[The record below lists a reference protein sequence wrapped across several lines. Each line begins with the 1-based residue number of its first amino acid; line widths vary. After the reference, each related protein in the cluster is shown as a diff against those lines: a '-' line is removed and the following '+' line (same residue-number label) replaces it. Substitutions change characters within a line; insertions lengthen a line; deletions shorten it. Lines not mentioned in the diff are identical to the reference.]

1 MSASPLTIVEI
12 RGQHAMT
19 TSLAVADGC
28 DLTHQAV
35 IKLVRRYLTD
45 FQELGEVGFEIR
57 PFETAGGTQYREIAI
72 LNEDQATYLITL
84 FRNKPIVRRFKLTL
98 VKAFRKALNEIS
110 RLYADPPRRDLLAA
124 KRAAHHPMMDA
135 LIEAREE
142 VGKET
147 DSRHFMCE
155 NRLCNFV
162 VTGTFAK
169 VDESALS
176 NEEAWLLGQVR
187 ERNRALLLAGLDY
200 ETRKSRLQGFA
211 VRLRTRRLECA
222 A

>member
-1 MSASPLTIVEI
+1 MAVDRQFQSLALHGLD
-12 RGQHAMT
+12 RGQQHPFHAG
-19 TSLAVADGC
+19 LA
-28 DLTHQAV
+28 
-35 IKLVRRYLTD
+35 
-45 FQELGEVGFEIR
+45 
-57 PFETAGGTQYREIAI
+57 YRSCSTE
-72 LNEDQATYLITL
+72 NQATYLITL

-142 VGKET
+142 AGKET

-162 VTGTFAK
+162 VTGAFAK
-169 VDESALS
+169 LDESALS
-176 NEEAWLLGQVR
+176 NEAAWLLGQVR